1 MFQDLNEI
9 LLFLHQ
15 HAGNSKGIL
24 GRVLRLNIMAPSNRF
39 DRYLME
45 LIEDGHVD
53 INMRLSSENKSK
65 LDTDLISFSISKKG
79 VIFIEKGGYEFITKR
94 DFHFIQP
101 SNFVGEQL

>member
-1 MFQDLNEI
+1 MYQDLNEI
-9 LLFLHQ
+9 LLFLQ
-15 HAGNSKGIL
+15 KHAGNTKGIL

-53 INMRLSSENKSK
+53 IKVRQSEEVKSK
-65 LDTDLISFSISKKG
+65 LDTDLVSFSISKKG
-79 VIFIEKGGYEFITKR
+79 VTFIKNGGYEFIPKR

>member
-15 HAGNSKGIL
+15 HAGNSKGTL
-24 GRVLRLNIMAPSNRF
+24 GRVLRLNIMAPSNSF

-53 INMRLSSENKSK
+53 INVHQSGVIKTK

-79 VIFIEKGGYEFITKR
+79 VTFIEKGGYEFITKR
-94 DFHFIQP
+94 EFHFNQS
-101 SNFVGEQL
+101 SNFVGKQL